1 MKRAKLNQGQPINP
15 PYDRQTSI
23 EEFENHEKTI
33 NDQFAMKNEIEN
45 VSEVNSE
52 KKPLS
57 QNELGGGSKQTMNN
71 QDEV

>member
-1 MKRAKLNQGQPINP
+1 
-15 PYDRQTSI
+15 
-23 EEFENHEKTI
+23 
-33 NDQFAMKNEIEN
+33 MKNEIEN

-71 QDEV
+71 